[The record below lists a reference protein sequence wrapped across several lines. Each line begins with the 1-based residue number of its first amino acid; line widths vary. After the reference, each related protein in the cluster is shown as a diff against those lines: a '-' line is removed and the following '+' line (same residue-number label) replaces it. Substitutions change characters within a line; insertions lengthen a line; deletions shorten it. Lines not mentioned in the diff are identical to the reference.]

1 MRFLRWT
8 MGSQA
13 VGLPPTR
20 EMVQKA
26 KSKRSWRRKN
36 WSGKREGRSVGL
48 GVVSSP
54 TWESVELVS
63 QSCHS

>member
-1 MRFLRWT
+1 MRLAERC
-8 MGSQA
+8 MGPRS
-13 VGLPPTR
+13 
-20 EMVQKA
+20 EMG
-26 KSKRSWRRKN
+26 
-36 WSGKREGRSVGL
+36 WSGMGGPREGRSVGL